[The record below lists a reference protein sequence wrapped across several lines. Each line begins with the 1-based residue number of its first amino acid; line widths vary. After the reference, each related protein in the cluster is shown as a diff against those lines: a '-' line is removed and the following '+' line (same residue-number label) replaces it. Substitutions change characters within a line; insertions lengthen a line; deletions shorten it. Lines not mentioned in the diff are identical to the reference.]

1 MSSASQPAR
10 NDERPAGQRG
20 TWPPAPDQGGSAYE
34 LAAALA
40 HDLRS
45 PVAAIQIVADA
56 ILEGG
61 AGPLNAEQRRRL
73 TLIRSA
79 AFSLCALACDVED
92 LARGNLSP
100 LDGEPVPFSIR
111 ELFADV
117 QGLVAPLQEARGVA
131 MRFDAPLGRPDYRLG
146 RPGALRRILLNLATN
161 ALHAADQ
168 GAVQVAAVPR
178 DQRRVEFSVTDNGPG
193 LDPRTLA
200 AGLGL
205 KICQNLADALESTIE
220 MTSRPGIGTCVRFTI
235 DLPLAPTA
243 ELHLG

>member
-1 MSSASQPAR
+1 MSDPRGAAVP
-10 NDERPAGQRG
+10 ERPAGQRG

-45 PVAAIQIVADA
+45 PVAAIQIAADGL
-56 ILEGG
+56 LEEL
-61 AGPLNAEQRRRL
+61 AGPVNTEQRRRL
-73 TLIRSA
+73 ALIRSA
-79 AFSLCALACDVED
+79 AFSLCALASDVED

-100 LDGEPVPFSIR
+100 LDRERVPFSIR

-117 QGLVAPLQEARGVA
+117 QRLVAPLQEVRGVA
-131 MRFDAPLGRPDYRLG
+131 MRFDAPLGRVDHRLG

-168 GAVQVAAVPR
+168 GAVQIAAVPR
-178 DQRRVEFSVTDNGPG
+178 DHQRVEFSVTDNGPG
-193 LDPRTLA
+193 FDTRSLA

-205 KICQNLADALESTIE
+205 KICRDLVAALGSTVE
-220 MTSRPGIGTCVRFTI
+220 MTSRRGIGTCASFTI
-235 DLPLAPTA
+235 DLPLAPGG